1 MWRDGRVNGSGWRGG
16 DVWVEGGGEGM
27 RGVRESKCGCGDGR
41 RRGASSLN
49 LPGAGFRVISKALTP
64 GGGSALHSAVLK
76 PATDSNWVRSGA

>member
-1 MWRDGRVNGSGWRGG
+1 MDEVWDERGG
-16 DVWVEGGGEGM
+16 NGM
-27 RGVRESKCGCGDGR
+27 WCVNWCKCKRGDGS
-41 RRGASSLN
+41 RRGASRLN